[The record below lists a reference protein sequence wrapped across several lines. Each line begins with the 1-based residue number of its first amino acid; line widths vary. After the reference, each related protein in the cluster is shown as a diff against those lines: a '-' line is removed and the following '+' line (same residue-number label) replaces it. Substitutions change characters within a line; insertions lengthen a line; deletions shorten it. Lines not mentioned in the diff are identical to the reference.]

1 MDQGL
6 CVHAL
11 GRAEISVGEHP
22 LTQPTSAKAAALLFF
37 LAVTGT
43 GHSRSALAGLLWS
56 DLPEATARANLRLV
70 LSKLRRILPDHL
82 EVTRQT
88 VALQADRPVWVDAV
102 EVARAATEPDGADLM
117 PAVRLCRGE
126 LLEGFGVPGAQLFDE
141 WLTGRRAAVRAD
153 MLALIDRAV
162 QQARE
167 QRDIATGIEA
177 ARRLLGLEPLY
188 EEAHRALMWF
198 LATGG
203 RRSAA
208 LAQYETCRYLL
219 REELGIEPSA
229 ATVSLRDEIA
239 SMGGFDELGGTPVL
253 VASGGGDQEPEA
265 AGKTSEHS
273 LSQAELTH
281 NSLRLVGREQELAR
295 LHAMLD
301 DRDCRLVTLVGPGGI
316 GKTRLAL
323 EVAAARQDRY
333 RDGAVFVSL
342 VATGPASAGEA
353 ADVLVAALARALD
366 VAVGTPRAP
375 LDLLVDQLAGQELLL
390 VLDNMEQL
398 RDAASAIAEL
408 LSRTQGLQVLVTSR
422 RQLGLG
428 TEWLLE
434 VPGLPYPPLGTDA
447 HAADYAAVRLFEAR
461 ARLLCPDFPV
471 GDADTGRIC
480 RLVAGVPLAIELAA
494 RWARSAHSA
503 AIAEQLGGAD
513 GPALLTTT
521 AADVAPR
528 HRSVHAVIDWSYRL
542 LTDDERGALR
552 RLSVLRGGFD
562 LAAAAEVA
570 DAGLPLLAG
579 LVDHSL
585 VTVGEDGRYAMHE
598 LLRQYAAGLLTEDP
612 AEESQTRQR
621 HATYYAALL
630 PAPSETA
637 PWTGAGLVAEA
648 ENLRAATAWF
658 THDADPAALDAHLLR
673 LWALYRHM
681 GWFREA
687 QAFLGTALELRD
699 DATPLQRARWHRM
712 LGEAHRQLGEMH
724 PARHHLER
732 TLEGLG
738 GRVPTSAPGEWG
750 MLAAQV
756 AHVGQLPQLARR
768 VALHRRQSSGRSGAQ
783 DRRDAA
789 RERAVAG
796 FTLNE
801 VHWVLGDHRPILPLS
816 VQALHDA
823 EQSGDPD
830 VVAQVRAGL
839 GMTLGTIGLHRLA
852 RRHLRATGTT
862 AARTGDPLTVCWVG
876 ILAGLYWLGVGNWA
890 AFESGTARA
899 LELRHRTR
907 MHRLADEVLL
917 LSGVARYLTADY
929 PAAAA
934 AAAEGLAAGHERRD
948 PAVQLWGLALL
959 METALRVD
967 PGNPELGTWTA
978 EAAHLLPGSTGTN
991 AARLYAATARLHLA
1005 AGRTADS
1012 WQAVR
1017 TADGLMGPR
1026 PSFEPYALEA
1036 HAGVTEVCLALRER
1050 SGRACG
1056 SPAEPGVP
1064 DADELRAASNAE
1076 LSRLR
1081 RYARTYPMALPRAL
1095 VCTGWDAWLRGR
1107 PRSAARSW
1115 AAAIRAAEHLRMP
1128 YELARA
1134 HHEFGRHLAPWQRSP
1149 VGLDR
1154 AAHLEAAA
1162 DAYRSA
1168 GCIADLDRVQEL
1180 RHEQ

>member
-6 CVHAL
+6 RVHAL

-22 LTQPTSAKAAALLFF
+22 LAQPTSAKATALLFF

-70 LSKLRRILPDHL
+70 LSKLRRTLPDHL

-102 EVARAATEPDGADLM
+102 EVARAAAEPNGADLM
-117 PAVRLCRGE
+117 SAVRLCRGE

-141 WLTGRRAAVRAD
+141 WLTGRRASVRAD
-153 MLALIDRAV
+153 MLTLIDRAV

-239 SMGGFDELGGTPVL
+239 SVGGFDDLGGTPAL
-253 VASGGGDQEPEA
+253 VASGGGGQAPEA
-265 AGKTSEHS
+265 AGKTSDHS
-273 LSQAELTH
+273 LPHAELPRH
-281 NSLRLVGREQELAR
+281 SLGLVGREEELAQ

-333 RDGAVFVSL
+333 RDGVVFVSL
-342 VATGPASAGEA
+342 VGTGPASAGEA
-353 ADVLVAALARALD
+353 ADLLVAALARALD

-375 LDLLVDQLAGQELLL
+375 IDLLAEQLAGRELLL
-390 VLDNMEQL
+390 ILDNMEQL

-408 LSRTQGLQVLVTSR
+408 LSRTEGLQVLVTSR

-428 TEWLLE
+428 AEWLLD
-434 VPGLPYPPLGTDA
+434 VPGLPYPQLGADA
-447 HAADYAAVRLFEAR
+447 NAADYEAVRLFEAR
-461 ARLLCPDFPV
+461 ARLVRPDFPV
-471 GDADTGRIC
+471 GDPDTGRIC

-528 HRSVHAVIDWSYRL
+528 HRSLHAVVDWSYRL
-542 LTDDERGALR
+542 LADDERGALR

-585 VTVGEDGRYAMHE
+585 VTVDEDGRYAMHE
-598 LLRQYAAGLLTEDP
+598 LLRQYAAGLLAEDP

-621 HATYYAALL
+621 HAAHYAALL

-637 PWTGAGLVAEA
+637 PWTGPGLVAEA
-648 ENLRAATAWF
+648 ENLRAATTWF
-658 THDADPAALDAHLLR
+658 AHDADPAALDAHLLR

-681 GWFREA
+681 GWFRDA
-687 QAFLGTALELRD
+687 QAILGTALELRD
-699 DATPLQRARWHRM
+699 DATQLQRARWRRM

-724 PARHHLER
+724 PARHHLAR

-738 GRVPTSAPGEWG
+738 GRVPTSAPGGWG
-750 MLAAQV
+750 ILAAQV
-756 AHVGQLPQLARR
+756 AQLPQLARR
-768 VALHRRQSSGRSGAQ
+768 VAPYRGRSYGRPGAQ

-801 VHWVLGDHRPILPLS
+801 VHWVLGEHRPILPLS

-823 EQSGDPD
+823 ERSGDPD
-830 VVAQVRAGL
+830 VVAQVQAGL

-890 AFESGTARA
+890 AFESDTARA

-934 AAAEGLAAGHERRD
+934 AAAEGLAAGHERHD

-959 METALRVD
+959 METALRAD
-967 PGNPELGTWTA
+967 PGNPELGTWAA

-991 AARLYAATARLHLA
+991 AARLHAATARLHLA
-1005 AGRTADS
+1005 AGRTADA

-1064 DADELRAASNAE
+1064 DADELRAASDAD

-1081 RYARTYPMALPRAL
+1081 RYARTYPIALPRAL

-1107 PRSAARSW
+1107 PRSAGRSW
-1115 AAAIRAAEHLRMP
+1115 AAAIRAAARLRMP

-1134 HHEFGRHLAPWQRSP
+1134 HHEFGRHLAPGQRSP
-1149 VGLDR
+1149 MGLDR
-1154 AAHLEAAA
+1154 AAHLDAAA
-1162 DAYRSA
+1162 NAYRSA
-1168 GCIADLDRVQEL
+1168 GCVADLDRVQEL
-1180 RHEQ
+1180 RHER